1 MIVTVILIIVIII
14 NMVLSFVIVLVED
27 VSETVVIVLVTEG
40 ISSVMDPV
48 IAILLIVN
56 IVRISQLSP
65 LIQFSA
71 NISPALC
78 KSIISGQNNM
88 III

>member
-40 ISSVMDPV
+40 ISPV
-48 IAILLIVN
+48 HHPLIIVILIVN
-56 IVRISQLSP
+56 IIRISQLSP
-65 LIQFSA
+65 LFQFSA
-71 NISPALC
+71 NVSPSLS
-78 KSIISGQNNM
+78 KFIISGQ
-88 III
+88 